1 MIGRTRL
8 SLQRL
13 TALLGA
19 MALAVVL
26 VACDSDST
34 SPDPPP
40 AEEDPTIAEIVAADG
55 QFSTLLTILQAAG
68 AVETLDDRESTFTVF
83 APVNAA
89 FAPYNVDALAGDEE
103 VLGQVIQYHVVE
115 GAAVQSS
122 ELSDGQT
129 ITTLAGDDLLVRIID
144 GNVYVDGSR
153 VTTADVM
160 ADNGVVH
167 VIDRVMVG
175 NQNLATVAGAVN
187 ATSTLFEVVVS
198 VGLGEAFAGADGW
211 TVFAPSNAAFAAIE
225 ETLGELSEEQIQEIL
240 QFHVLPEGVTNSTDL
255 LALLGDNDGEVSVPT
270 ATGEEVVITQEGDG
284 SISFNGGQ
292 ASLDLDNLDYFASN
306 GIIHLIDGVLL
317 PEAYRPSQTIA
328 DIVAG
333 DADFSPLLAAVQA
346 AGLAEALA
354 DEEATFTVFAPNNAG
369 FAPINVDVL
378 LGQEAA
384 LAAVLGYHVIPDAA
398 IESGD
403 LEDGATVTT
412 LAGDELTVSIDG
424 EGNVSI
430 GGSNVIAADVSADN
444 GVIHVIDRT
453 LLGNQNLAN
462 VTWFLNETAALYD
475 VVVDVGLGNAFAEA
489 EEWTVF
495 APTNAAIAVAE
506 EEVGELEDEQIIEI
520 LQYHVIAGDERITSG
535 DLVAL
540 LEAGEGELSV
550 ATAQGEEITFRVEED
565 GSISVNG
572 GQASLDLDNLDYH
585 ASNGI
590 IHLIDGVL
598 LPEAY
603 RPSQTIAD
611 VVAGDEDFSTLLA
624 ALEAADL
631 VPALADTE
639 ATFTVFAPNNDA
651 FGPINVGALLGQ
663 PEALASVLGFH
674 VIPDAAI
681 ESGDLED
688 GATVTTLAGDELTVS
703 VDGEG
708 NVSIGGSSVTSADI
722 GTDNGVIHVID
733 RTLLGN
739 QNLGNVV
746 AFVNETETLFQVVV
760 DFGLADAFVGAENW
774 TVFGPDNATFA
785 EADLSG
791 LSEEEVQAV
800 LQYHVIA
807 GDAPIFS
814 AALVALLEE
823 NEGEIAV
830 ETAQGEELT
839 IAVVDGDI
847 VFNDGQATLNL
858 ELLDIDGSNGVLHVI
873 QGLLL
878 PPSFTEE

>member
-19 MALAVVL
+19 MALAMVL

-55 QFSTLLTILQAAG
+55 QFSTLLSILQAAE
-68 AVETLDDRESTFTVF
+68 AVEMLDDREATFTVF

-103 VLGQVIQYHVVE
+103 VLGQVLQYHVVE
-115 GAAVQSS
+115 GAAVESS
-122 ELSDGQT
+122 QLSDGQT
-129 ITTLAGDDLLVRIID
+129 VTTLAGDDLLVRIID

-187 ATSTLFEVVVS
+187 ATSSLFEVVVS
-198 VGLGEAFAGADGW
+198 VGLGEAFAGAEAW
-211 TVFAPSNAAFAAIE
+211 TVFAPSNAAFAAVE

-240 QFHVLPEGVTNSTDL
+240 QYHVLPDGVTNSTDL
-255 LALLGDNDGEVSVPT
+255 LALLAANDGEISVPT
-270 ATGEEVVITQEGDG
+270 ATGEQVVISQEGDG

-292 ASLDLDNLDYFASN
+292 ASLDLGNLDYF
-306 GIIHLIDGVLL
+306 
-317 PEAYRPSQTIA
+317 
-328 DIVAG
+328 
-333 DADFSPLLAAVQA
+333 
-346 AGLAEALA
+346 
-354 DEEATFTVFAPNNAG
+354 
-369 FAPINVDVL
+369 
-378 LGQEAA
+378 
-384 LAAVLGYHVIPDAA
+384 
-398 IESGD
+398 
-403 LEDGATVTT
+403 
-412 LAGDELTVSIDG
+412 
-424 EGNVSI
+424 
-430 GGSNVIAADVSADN
+430 
-444 GVIHVIDRT
+444 
-453 LLGNQNLAN
+453 
-462 VTWFLNETAALYD
+462 
-475 VVVDVGLGNAFAEA
+475 
-489 EEWTVF
+489 
-495 APTNAAIAVAE
+495 
-506 EEVGELEDEQIIEI
+506 
-520 LQYHVIAGDERITSG
+520 
-535 DLVAL
+535 
-540 LEAGEGELSV
+540 
-550 ATAQGEEITFRVEED
+550 
-565 GSISVNG
+565 
-572 GQASLDLDNLDYH
+572 

-624 ALEAADL
+624 AVQAAGL
-631 VPALADTE
+631 AEALADEE
-639 ATFTVFAPNNDA
+639 ATYTVFAPNNDA
-651 FGPINVGALLGQ
+651 FGPINVEALLDQ

-708 NVSIGGSSVTSADI
+708 NVSIGGSNVIAADI
-722 GTDNGVIHVID
+722 TADNGVIHVID
-733 RTLLGN
+733 RALLGN

-791 LSEEEVQAV
+791 FSEEEVQAV
-800 LQYHVIA
+800 LQYHVVA

-823 NEGEIAV
+823 NDGEISV

>member
-333 DADFSPLLAAVQA
+333 DADFSTLLAAVQA

-412 LAGDELTVSIDG
+412 LAGDELTVSVDG

-430 GGSNVIAADVSADN
+430 GGSNVIAADIGTDN

-453 LLGNQNLAN
+453 LLANQNLAN

>member
-333 DADFSPLLAAVQA
+333 DADFSTLLAAVQA

>member
-333 DADFSPLLAAVQA
+333 DADFSTLLAAVQA

-475 VVVDVGLGNAFAEA
+475 VVVDVGLGDAFAEA